1 MSMFNTSRAFI
12 AGVNINSTAVSQ
24 MYVNPLRGKVTVAF
38 ADGTGVYDYTNVS
51 RRACFKFIIDDAR
64 SLGKFVNNVLK
75 QSRVSTA
82 AWLTAWSHT
91 LHIIT

>member
-1 MSMFNTSRAFI
+1 MFNTARAFI
-12 AGVNINSTAVSQ
+12 NGVNINSTAVDQ

-51 RRACFKFIIDDAR
+51 RRACLKFVIDDAR

-75 QSRVSTA
+75 DSRVTA
-82 AWLTAWSHT
+82 KQWLTA
-91 LHIIT
+91 